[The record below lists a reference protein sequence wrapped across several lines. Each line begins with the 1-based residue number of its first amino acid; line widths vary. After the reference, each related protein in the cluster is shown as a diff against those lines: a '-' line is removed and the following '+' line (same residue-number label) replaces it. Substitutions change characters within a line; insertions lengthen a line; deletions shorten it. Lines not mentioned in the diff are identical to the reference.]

1 MRNKLLDNSS
11 QLTSANVIL
20 IVTNALLFA
29 YRMIITYI
37 DEHMQCRCP
46 CPKFQ
51 ETRQEQYMAGGRFNG
66 FLRKEW

>member
-11 QLTSANVIL
+11 QLPSARMIL

-37 DEHMQCRCP
+37 DEHMECRCP
-46 CPKFQ
+46 CLEFCENQ
-51 ETRQEQYMAGGRFNG
+51 AGAVYGGRKIQW
-66 FLRKEW
+66 LP